1 MAGFIQ
7 DPIQFVNLI
16 ADNLRD
22 RYQTGFPVLKE
33 LIQNTDDAQASDL
46 QFGLSTGLPEADHAL
61 LQGRALFLVN
71 NGRFAS
77 SDARGIRSFGQ
88 NSKAADQAS
97 IGKFG
102 LGMKSVFHFCE
113 AFFFLAHDGER
124 VYEEV
129 LNPWSGAEPDQSLHA
144 EWDAFSGADARA
156 IREHLSAVI
165 AAVGSDPDRVFI
177 LWLPL
182 RRKAHLQ
189 LTNGSRAGAI
199 VSEYPGDDETLLAFL
214 DEEDLPVRIA
224 ALTPMLRHLE
234 RAVYWRLGAEG
245 RTQGP
250 KFEVRVGAKASR
262 VSMINQPGDASRPP
276 EISRSLLIR
285 KDKRRLWAVQQVP
298 GLFRTGGIRL
308 ESGFVGDACRRAVA
322 QQLCT

>member
-33 LIQNTDDAQASDL
+33 LIQNTDDSQASDL
-46 QFGLSTGLPEADHAL
+46 QFGLSPGLFGTDHHPL
-61 LQGRALFLVN
+61 LQGPGLFLVN
-71 NGRFAS
+71 NGNFS
-77 SDARGIRSFGQ
+77 PSDARGIRSFGQ

-124 VYEEV
+124 TYEEV

-144 EWDAFSGADARA
+144 EWDAFTSLDARS
-156 IREHLSAVI
+156 IRDHLSPI
-165 AAVGSDPDRVFI
+165 TSAAGSNPDHLFI

-182 RRKAHLQ
+182 RRKVHLQ
-189 LTNGSRAGAI
+189 LTDGRRAGSI
-199 VSEYPGDDETLLAFL
+199 VSEFPGDDESLLAFL
-214 DEEDLPVRIA
+214 DSDDLPVRIA
-224 ALTPMLRHLE
+224 ALTPMLRHLK
-234 RAVYWRLGAEG
+234 RAAYWKLGG
-245 RTQGP
+245 DTGTQSP
-250 KFEVRVGAKASR
+250 RFEVTVGSKAARVML
-262 VSMINQPGDASRPP
+262 VNQPSTAG
-276 EISRSLLIR
+276 
-285 KDKRRLWAVQQVP
+285 
-298 GLFRTGGIRL
+298 
-308 ESGFVGDACRRAVA
+308 
-322 QQLCT
+322 